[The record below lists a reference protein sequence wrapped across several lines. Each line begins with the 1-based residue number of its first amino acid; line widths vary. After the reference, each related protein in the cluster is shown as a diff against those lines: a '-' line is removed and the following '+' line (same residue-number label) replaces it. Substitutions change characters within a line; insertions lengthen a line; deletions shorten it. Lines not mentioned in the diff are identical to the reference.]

1 MLESNPSIEII
12 APSVEE
18 AIARGE
24 AELDAPRDQLEIE
37 ILDEGT
43 RGVLGVGSRQA
54 RVRLTLRG
62 RTGEQDAPR
71 GQPIRATQ
79 AAEDQPRD
87 DPRSMPED
95 LDEDAETLKITLET
109 VQDLIKKMG
118 VEARVT
124 VDWGERDAPGKV
136 RPLLV
141 DVRGDDLSL
150 LIGRGGETLEALQYV
165 TRLIVGKELHK
176 PVSVVIDIEGYRARR
191 EEVLRKLA
199 RRMADQAMERGRTLS
214 LEPMPPNERRI
225 IHIELRE
232 HPDVRTESVGEGKRR
247 KVTIIPER

>member
-12 APSVEE
+12 APTVEE
-18 AIARGE
+18 AITRGE
-24 AELDAPRDQLEIE
+24 AELDASRDQLEIE
-37 ILDEGT
+37 ILDEGA

-62 RTGEQDAPR
+62 RASQQQTAEATAVREPAESEEQPR
-71 GQPIRATQ
+71 GEPWST
-79 AAEDQPRD
+79 
-87 DPRSMPED
+87 PED
-95 LDEDAETLKITLET
+95 LDEETETLSITLET
-109 VQDLIKKMG
+109 VQDLIKRMG

-124 VDWGERDAPGKV
+124 AVWGDRDAPGKV

-150 LIGRGGETLEALQYV
+150 LIGRGGETLEALQYI
-165 TRLIVGKELHK
+165 TRLIVGKELRK

-191 EEVLRKLA
+191 EEKLRKLA